1 MTKILLNEQQMPAK
15 KKPGSVHTA
24 KNGARYKILANG
36 RARFISGPTKKKGKR
51 KGGSVSVGGAARKRK
66 GGSARVGGAARRRRG
81 GGLGLGKHLRN
92 LNPAVYDGIKTAGNF
107 ILH

>member
-1 MTKILLNEQQMPAK
+1 MIKILLKVQQKTMPK
-15 KKPGSVHTA
+15 KRPGSVHTA

-36 RARFISGPTKKKGKR
+36 RARFISGPTKRKR
-51 KGGSVSVGGAARKRK
+51 KGGSVSVGGSARKRK

-81 GGLGLGKHLRN
+81 GGLGLGKRLRSW
-92 LNPAVYDGIKTAGNF
+92 NPAVYDGIKSAGNF